1 MSELT
6 GEIQTIPVLPT
17 CFFLEY
23 HQHYDKQNPY
33 QCLITFN
40 FKQFSHSITK
50 YGDII
55 NDWNVEKNLQGVYRE
70 KGDIMN
76 KFTDFIHVL
85 FINCNKMYIE

>member
-6 GEIQTIPVLPT
+6 GKIQTIPVLPT

-55 NDWNVEKNLQGVYRE
+55 NDWNEGKKTYKVFIEKRE
-70 KGDIMN
+70 IS
-76 KFTDFIHVL
+76 
-85 FINCNKMYIE
+85 